1 MPLDSTVS
9 FLSYYRVCERPIH
22 LGVSSQMSWDLM
34 AFNKPITFN
43 IPICLSN
50 GNVEGND
57 KLCGWYASHSTKFL
71 NSECNILMED
81 ADDLHAIC
89 QRTSASTITN
99 HVASNNMKELQCQGY
114 HVIDNATN
122 GLDFGANKHGW
133 NQWLH
138 PGRDPSP
145 TTEGLD
151 YSYP

>member
-1 MPLDSTVS
+1 
-9 FLSYYRVCERPIH
+9 
-22 LGVSSQMSWDLM
+22 MSWDLM

-50 GNVEGND
+50 GNVEGNN